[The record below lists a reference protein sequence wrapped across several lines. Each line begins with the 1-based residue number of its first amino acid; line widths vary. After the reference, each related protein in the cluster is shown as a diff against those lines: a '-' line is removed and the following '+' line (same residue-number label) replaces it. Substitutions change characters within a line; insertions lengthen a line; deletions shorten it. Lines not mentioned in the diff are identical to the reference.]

1 MGKTE
6 NPRAGDGP
14 RRHPLALTILQKV
27 IPMPHSIQPH
37 PSRLLKKEGRAWY
50 LSPWLRGVGA
60 VCLFAAA
67 GFLTGRLASGSAP
80 PASSS
85 QPAASAS
92 VQQAAP
98 VQQTAPAQ
106 QTASVQ
112 QEAPAVPP
120 SSSGAGA
127 FSQSPPDYDALS
139 VPEGEAADEDWFSDA
154 ALVGDSRVDGLRLYG
169 GIKGAQFI
177 FRTGMSIYEVA
188 EEKENIRAE
197 GGRTSVYALLSQ
209 AQYAKVYLSIGINEL
224 GYFDPDGYAETF
236 GQVIDRVRELQPEAA
251 LYVMTITP
259 VNPAVCREH
268 DKPDYINNDMI
279 SQYNAALAGVVA
291 EKGVKLLNPAAAL
304 TDESGALREDLAADG
319 VHYTREG
326 YVLWKDYL
334 LTHT

>member
-1 MGKTE
+1 
-6 NPRAGDGP
+6 
-14 RRHPLALTILQKV
+14 
-27 IPMPHSIQPH
+27 MPHSIQPH

-60 VCLFAAA
+60 VCLFAVA
-67 GFLTGRLASGSAP
+67 GFLTGRLASGSVP
-80 PASSS
+80 PAVSS
-85 QPAASAS
+85 QPAASA
-92 VQQAAP
+92 P
-98 VQQTAPAQ
+98 VQQTAPVQ
-106 QTASVQ
+106 QAAPAQ
-112 QEAPAVPP
+112 QEAPVVPP

-127 FSQSPPDYDALS
+127 SSVSQSPSGSETKAPESPPDYDALS

-188 EEKENIRAE
+188 EEKENIRD
-197 GGRTSVYALLSQ
+197 GGGKTSVYALLSQ
-209 AQYAKVYLSIGINEL
+209 ARYAKVYLSIGVNEL

-259 VNPAVCREH
+259 VNPDMCREH

-279 SQYNAALAGVVA
+279 SQYNAALARVVG
-291 EKGVKLLNPAAAL
+291 EKGIKLLNPAAAL
-304 TDESGALREDLAADG
+304 TDENGVLREDLSSDG

-326 YVLWKDYL
+326 YVLWRDYL